1 MSSRRQFIKQSAI
14 AAAGL
19 TIIPSHVM
27 GRMKYGTAHTAP
39 SDKLNIAGVG
49 IGGKGH
55 ANLGGMNTENIIGLC
70 DVDWKY
76 AEKAFNRFP
85 EAKKYK
91 DWRVMFDEIGKDID
105 AVMVATPDH
114 THAGVAATAL
124 TMEKHVYCQKPL
136 THSIY
141 ESRLLTRLAAKYH
154 VATQM
159 GNQGNSGDGVRQ
171 ICEWIWNGEI
181 GEVREVHAWTDRPL
195 WPQGLRRPVER
206 IKVPEYLDWDL
217 FIGPAPER
225 PYHKVYTPWNWRGW
239 WDFGTGAFGDMACH
253 VLDPIYQALKL
264 GYPDQVQGN
273 SPAINTE
280 SPPQTAQVAF
290 RFPARDNMPKV
301 TMPAVS
307 VYWYDGGL
315 LPNRPDNLPD
325 GVGFMRD
332 GLGGCLFVGS
342 KDSLLCDCGGYKP
355 RLLSGRTPNVPQ
367 TLRRIPGATGY
378 HDGFHEQDWIRACK
392 ESPANRTET
401 SGNFAYAGPFNEM
414 VLLGVLAI
422 RLQGL
427 NKILKWDGS
436 NMTFTNITSSDKFKI
451 ASGNNVKIIDG
462 HPHPDPSV
470 KFQTFDALETSQE
483 YIKHTYRD
491 GWSLPA
497 MPK

>member
-1 MSSRRQFIKQSAI
+1 
-14 AAAGL
+14 
-19 TIIPSHVM
+19 
-27 GRMKYGTAHTAP
+27 
-39 SDKLNIAGVG
+39 
-49 IGGKGH
+49 
-55 ANLGGMNTENIIGLC
+55 
-70 DVDWKY
+70 
-76 AEKAFNRFP
+76 
-85 EAKKYK
+85 
-91 DWRVMFDEIGKDID
+91 
-105 AVMVATPDH
+105 
-114 THAGVAATAL
+114 
-124 TMEKHVYCQKPL
+124 
-136 THSIY
+136 
-141 ESRLLTRLAAKYH
+141 
-154 VATQM
+154 M

-280 SPPQTAQVAF
+280 SPPQTEKVEF